1 MKSGY
6 SEGEGIE
13 LDLRSVE
20 RADTTLLASLVE
32 LVRQARRAGVDL
44 VIQASASVRD
54 LVEVCRLDPLITDC
68 SRIDHGLILVIGA
81 VWPGVV
87 EGGRRRSE
95 KTARI

>member
-1 MKSGY
+1 MSGRAWRVARRVFGSINRRTSLGSGMKSGY

-54 LVEVCRLDPLITDC
+54 LVEV
-68 SRIDHGLILVIGA
+68 
-81 VWPGVV
+81 
-87 EGGRRRSE
+87 
-95 KTARI
+95 